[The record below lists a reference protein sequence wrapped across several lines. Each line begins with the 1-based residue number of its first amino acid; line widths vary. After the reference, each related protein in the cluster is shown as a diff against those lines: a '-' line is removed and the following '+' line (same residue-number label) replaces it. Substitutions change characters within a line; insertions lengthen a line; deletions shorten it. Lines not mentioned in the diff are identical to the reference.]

1 MKAGKAD
8 DLAEGADN
16 QIYAD
21 SDENEKEE
29 IVKIDMND
37 LDQDEIDTIKAQR
50 EYLKKLKSD
59 TREG

>member
-37 LDQDEIDTIKAQR
+37 LDQDEIDTIKA
-50 EYLKKLKSD
+50 
-59 TREG
+59 